1 MEAKLLLF
9 NVLSQ
14 FEFNPCEK
22 TPEKLE
28 MSSALTGQMGLKE
41 NVIVEYK
48 LRK

>member
-9 NVLSQ
+9 NVMSK
-14 FEFNPCEK
+14 FTFDVCDK

-28 MSSALTGQMGLKE
+28 MKADFGQLGLKE
-41 NVIVEYK
+41 NVVVEYK